1 MLSFTR
7 TGRLRHSRT
16 LLQVAVSVALAGAGA
31 EVNAQQSEEDEE
43 SGQRQGQLTEVIV
56 TAQKREENLQAVPVA
71 ITALG
76 TEALDRLAVTSVSDL
91 YGAVPNL
98 WIVPQA
104 TSPGNPSA
112 TIRGVNSNVSLTV
125 QDGGVAFY
133 VDGVYIANNMGAA
146 LDVADIERVE
156 VLRGPQG
163 TLYGRNA
170 TGGAINFIT
179 RAPSGKFGIRQD
191 LTTGNYNLF
200 KSRTRIDLP
209 EWNGISA
216 TLSFLRQE
224 SDGFVRNLT
233 PGRTVDYSLLTAG
246 AKGRVTTPELLGG
259 TDIKAYHAAIRYE
272 RDRLQVDYKFDY
284 TDSANIPRAI
294 QVLGFVDT
302 AGGQLAEL
310 IYGMQP
316 PGTPALVSSTRLDAV
331 SNPYV
336 SAELLEVMTN
346 VLTLS
351 YEANDSL
358 TIKNIA
364 AYRDVNNFSTSDLAG
379 GGALVDPFGGTGAP
393 FTLFTGVYNRDMWQ
407 FTEELQLIGQT
418 DRLEWVA
425 GLYYLNVYHPEGGTH
440 TSINYAFQLMPSD
453 LNGGLFPVSASP
465 PGFVENKAYAVF
477 GQGTFHLNDRLD
489 ATLGV
494 RQSWDERS
502 AFHGSSGVGYNKK
515 LDHFDWTAILTYR
528 PSDTVTT
535 YGKLA
540 TAYLSGGVSG
550 ASQVP
555 YDPEEVFQAE
565 LGVKAD
571 LFGRRLRANV
581 ATFWSDYKDIQVLD
595 FSTGEVRF
603 VNAAAATVYGA
614 EVELTA
620 VPTDQLELGLSY
632 GYTNFKYDEFILGGV
647 DVTHTQRAWFRPE
660 HTGNV
665 SAEYRFG
672 TFPWGG
678 ALSLRVD
685 ASYQSKI
692 FFAPVQSNP
701 EYDAA
706 SIGDPRWELNA
717 RATLADI
724 PLGSAKGRLS
734 LWGRNLAN
742 EDELEFAAAVGS
754 TIIGTFMRP
763 RTYGLDLTVEF

>member
-1 MLSFTR
+1 
-7 TGRLRHSRT
+7 
-16 LLQVAVSVALAGAGA
+16 
-31 EVNAQQSEEDEE
+31 
-43 SGQRQGQLTEVIV
+43 
-56 TAQKREENLQAVPVA
+56 
-71 ITALG
+71 
-76 TEALDRLAVTSVSDL
+76 
-91 YGAVPNL
+91 
-98 WIVPQA
+98 
-104 TSPGNPSA
+104 
-112 TIRGVNSNVSLTV
+112 
-125 QDGGVAFY
+125 
-133 VDGVYIANNMGAA
+133 
-146 LDVADIERVE
+146 
-156 VLRGPQG
+156 
-163 TLYGRNA
+163 
-170 TGGAINFIT
+170 
-179 RAPSGKFGIRQD
+179 
-191 LTTGNYNLF
+191 
-200 KSRTRIDLP
+200 
-209 EWNGISA
+209 
-216 TLSFLRQE
+216 
-224 SDGFVRNLT
+224 
-233 PGRTVDYSLLTAG
+233 
-246 AKGRVTTPELLGG
+246 
-259 TDIKAYHAAIRYE
+259 
-272 RDRLQVDYKFDY
+272 
-284 TDSANIPRAI
+284 
-294 QVLGFVDT
+294 
-302 AGGQLAEL
+302 
-310 IYGMQP
+310 
-316 PGTPALVSSTRLDAV
+316 
-331 SNPYV
+331 
-336 SAELLEVMTN
+336 
-346 VLTLS
+346 
-351 YEANDSL
+351 
-358 TIKNIA
+358 
-364 AYRDVNNFSTSDLAG
+364 
-379 GGALVDPFGGTGAP
+379 
-393 FTLFTGVYNRDMWQ
+393 MWQ

-550 ASQVP
+550 ESQVP

-742 EDELEFAAAVGS
+742 EDELEFAASGRLDHHRHVHAAPDVRARSHSGVLGLAPGGGTMIRATWLGACLAAFLISAATGAGPAARSATPDEARSALLFVALNVSESGS
-754 TIIGTFMRP
+754 RSPFLHGRA
-763 RTYGLDLTVEF
+763 RR